1 MPHLPFHPAPGL
13 SDLAPGWFVLP
24 QNPLTMGPSTVL
36 VPTMAATAPGR
47 WTRTPTLADLV
58 QASFPVPQNPVVQ
71 NLVMG
76 LQGLRGMRGCC
87 GIGSDVWDDPWEGRP
102 QGSQPQWGQGQWGQ
116 NQWTRFAGLGCG
128 GGGCG
133 QPYGLNGLGQTPGT
147 DALSTWLAANGG
159 SPGTWLADTQT
170 LFGFTLP
177 MWGWLAGGAA
187 AAFAASSLLSKS
199 GGRKRN
205 PRRNPP
211 GNRAIAGY
219 GSTTMNPHRVITGYG
234 STVMNGSGKTNVVF
248 NGRRGRR
255 RNIQQGFWNATGFH
269 PIRASK
275 DYDPDRAG
283 DEY

>member
-87 GIGSDVWDDPWEGRP
+87 G
-102 QGSQPQWGQGQWGQ
+102 
-116 NQWTRFAGLGCG
+116 LGCG

-159 SPGTWLADTQT
+159 SPSRSKI
-170 LFGFTLP
+170 
-177 MWGWLAGGAA
+177 LAGCSAA
-187 AAFAASSLLSKS
+187 DSASCLRSCSTGWMRRMPLL
-199 GGRKRN
+199 
-205 PRRNPP
+205 PRPQ
-211 GNRAIAGY
+211 AIPTWAG
-219 GSTTMNPHRVITGYG
+219 
-234 STVMNGSGKTNVVF
+234 
-248 NGRRGRR
+248 
-255 RNIQQGFWNATGFH
+255 
-269 PIRASK
+269 
-275 DYDPDRAG
+275 
-283 DEY
+283 

>member
-87 GIGSDVWDDPWEGRP
+87 G
-102 QGSQPQWGQGQWGQ
+102 
-116 NQWTRFAGLGCG
+116 LGCG

-187 AAFAASSLLSKS
+187 AAFAASSLLSES

-269 PIRASK
+269 PIRASW